1 MSQKYRL
8 DNIGYINRDKKIS
21 FTFNGKKYFGYEGD
35 TLASALLA
43 NGIHLVGRS
52 FKYHRP
58 RGFFGAG
65 VDEPN
70 AKVQL
75 YKGAKTEPNANATEV
90 ELVEGLIVKSQ
101 NCWPSVSFDFGAIN
115 NLFQKF
121 FPAGFYYKTFMW
133 PKSFWYKVY
142 EPIIRKA
149 AGLGVAPLKPDPDR
163 YEHKYEYCDV
173 LIAGSGPSG
182 LASALAAAKNGARV
196 ILAEDKSRFGGSLLV
211 DEVTIGNKKGKEW
224 ADEAISQLKSMP
236 NVIVKNRSQVF
247 GYYDHNMMVMFEKT
261 RDHIENPNKFTPRQ
275 KLWYIRA
282 KEIVISTGSL
292 ERPLIFGNNDRPGIL
307 LSSAAKEYLKVYGVL
322 VGRKPII
329 FTNNDSAYDT
339 AIEFKK
345 NGINPLVVDTRT
357 NSDSSVIS
365 EAKNLNIDIKFSHG
379 IANTKGHLKVN
390 SATIGKFNSDKS
402 SYENLEEVSC
412 DCICVSGNWTPT
424 VHLSSQSG
432 NKLKFNETIDA
443 FIPSQSRQKES
454 TIGSANGSFTLKQA
468 LEDGF
473 NKGFELS
480 NKITNK
486 NSKSTAPTSNER
498 SYGEHDKFW
507 CMPLPKNKHYK
518 RFVDFQNDV
527 AVSDIELAV
536 REGFRSIEH
545 VKRYT
550 TLGMATDQG
559 KTSNLNGLQ
568 LVSNIEGKIVPE
580 VGHTTFR
587 PPYTAVT
594 IGTIVGREV
603 GKHYRPTRK
612 SPMHGWHEKN
622 NAVFV
627 DAGLWLRPRYYKQGN
642 ESLEEAAK
650 REANNVRKNVGVCD
664 VTSLGKIDI
673 KGPDTAEFLNR
684 IYTNAWMKLPVG
696 KARYG
701 VMLRE
706 DGIVF
711 DDGTTTRISENHF
724 HMTTTTAQAV
734 NVLAHLEYYLQVVWP
749 ELNVNVLSTTEQW
762 AGAALAGPNSREL
775 LSKLFPETNIL
786 NEALP
791 FMGYKESDL
800 FGVPARIF
808 RISFSGEL
816 AYEIN
821 VESSYGTFMWE
832 KIIEFGQEM
841 NIEPYGT
848 EALSTLRIEMGH
860 VAGSELDGRTIP
872 YDVSLEGMLS
882 KKKDFIGKRSLTRE
896 AFLNPKR
903 EKVVGVIPLDKKT
916 TIPEGSH
923 LVKDGNASS
932 PNPKLG
938 HVSASC
944 WSVEYNNPF
953 SLAIIQDGK
962 NRIGEKLYA
971 VSPLNNKNIAVEI
984 VSSHYVDPKGRE
996 QDHDRD
1002 FSLTIYS

>member
-1 MSQKYRL
+1 MIQKYRL
-8 DNIGYINRDKKIS
+8 KKGGYINRDKEIS
-21 FTFNGKKYFGYEGD
+21 FKFNGKKYFGYKGD

-58 RGFFGAG
+58 RGFIGAG

-75 YKGAKTEPNANATEV
+75 YSGAKTEPNANATEI
-90 ELVEGLIVKSQ
+90 ELVEGLVAKSQ
-101 NCWPSVSFDFGAIN
+101 NCFPSVSFDFGAIN
-115 NLFQKF
+115 NFLSKF

-133 PKSFWYKVY
+133 PKNFWYKIY

-163 YEHKYEYCDV
+163 YEHKFEYCDV
-173 LIAGSGPSG
+173 LVAGSGPSG
-182 LASALAAAKNGARV
+182 LASALSAAKNGARV
-196 ILAEDKSRFGGSLLV
+196 ILAEDKPRFGGSLLT
-211 DEVTIGNKKGKEW
+211 DEVTIGNKKGKDW
-224 ADEAISQLKSMP
+224 ADEVIEQLKSMP
-236 NVIVKNRSQVF
+236 NVMVKKRSQVF
-247 GYYDHNMMVMFEKT
+247 GYYDHNMMVMFERTK
-261 RDHIENPNKFTPRQ
+261 DHLETPRKYIPRQ

-282 KEIVISTGSL
+282 KEVVISTGSI
-292 ERPLIFGNNDRPGIL
+292 ERPLVFGNNDRPGIL
-307 LSSAAKEYLKVYGVL
+307 LASAAKEYLKVYGVL
-322 VGRKPII
+322 VGKKPII
-329 FTNNDSAYDT
+329 FTNNDTAYDT

-345 NGINPLVVDTRT
+345 NGIDPLVVDTRE
-357 NSDSSVIS
+357 NSDSGIVK
-365 EAKNLNIDIKFSHG
+365 EAKNLNIRIKFSHA
-379 IANTKGHLKVN
+379 IANTKGYRRVN
-390 SATIGKFNSDKS
+390 SSIIGKLNKDKS
-402 SYENLEEVSC
+402 GYEKLENISC

-432 NKLKFNETIDA
+432 NKLKFDEKINSFVPNKPRQNET
-443 FIPSQSRQKES
+443 SV
-454 TIGSANGSFTLKQA
+454 GSANGSFTLKES
-468 LEDGF
+468 LEEGF
-473 NKGFELS
+473 NKGYELS
-480 NKITNK
+480 NKITKK
-486 NSKSTAPTSNER
+486 NSRSTPPISNEKNHK
-498 SYGEHDKFW
+498 GHDKFW
-507 CMPLPKNKHYK
+507 CMPLPNNKNYK
-518 RFVDFQNDV
+518 RCVDFQNDV
-527 AVSDIELAV
+527 YVSDIELAI

-568 LVSNIEGKIVPE
+568 LVSNIENKIVPE

-587 PPYTAVT
+587 PPYTPVT
-594 IGTIVGREV
+594 IGAIVGREV

-612 SPMHGWHEKN
+612 SPMHSWHEKN

-627 DAGLWLRPRYYKQGN
+627 DAGLWLRPRYYKLGN
-642 ESLEEAAK
+642 ETLQEAAK
-650 REANNVRKNVGVCD
+650 REASNVRNNVGVCD

-673 KGPDTAEFLNR
+673 KGADAAEFLNR
-684 IYTNAWMKLPVG
+684 VYTNAWMKLPIG

-734 NVLAHLEYYLQVVWP
+734 NILAHLEYYLQVIWP
-749 ELNVNVLSTTEQW
+749 ELDVNILSTTEQW
-762 AGAALAGPNSREL
+762 AGAAVAGPNSRDL
-775 LSKLFPETNIL
+775 LSKLFPNIDVS
-786 NEALP
+786 NEGFP
-791 FMGYKESDL
+791 FMGFKEGDL

-821 VESSYGTFMWE
+821 VKSGYGIFMWE
-832 KIIEFGQEM
+832 KIMELGMEM

-860 VAGSELDGRTIP
+860 VAGSEIDGRVISS
-872 YDVSLEGMLS
+872 DLSLDGMLS
-882 KKKDFIGKRSLTRE
+882 KKKDFIGKRSLNRE
-896 AFLNPKR
+896 AFLDPSR
-903 EKVVGVIPLDKKT
+903 EKIVGVVPLDRKT
-916 TIPEGSH
+916 MIPEGSH
-923 LVKDGNASS
+923 LVKDSEASL

-938 HVSASC
+938 HISASC

-953 SLAIIQDGK
+953 SLAILKEGK
-962 NRIGEKLYA
+962 KKIGEKLYA
-971 VSPLNNKNIAVEI
+971 LSPLKNKSIPVEI
-984 VSSHYVDPKGRE
+984 VSSHYVDPKGERV
-996 QDHDRD
+996 R
-1002 FSLTIYS
+1002 S

>member
-1 MSQKYRL
+1 MSQNFRL
-8 DNIGYINRDKKIS
+8 DKTGYINRDKKIS
-21 FTFNGKKYFGYEGD
+21 FKFNGKKYFGYEGD

-58 RGFFGAG
+58 RGFIGAG

-70 AKVQL
+70 AHVQL
-75 YKGAKTEPNANATEV
+75 YSGAKTEPNAIATTV
-90 ELVEGLIVKSQ
+90 ELVEGLVAKSQ
-101 NCWPSVSFDFGAIN
+101 NCWPSVAFDFGAIN
-115 NLFQKF
+115 NLLNKF

-133 PKSFWYKVY
+133 PKNFWYKIY

-163 YEHKYEYCDV
+163 YEHKFEYCDV
-173 LIAGSGPSG
+173 LVAGSGPSG

-196 ILAEDKSRFGGSLLV
+196 ILAEDKPRFGGSLLT
-211 DEVTIGNKKGKEW
+211 DEVTIGNKKGKDW
-224 ADEAISQLKSMP
+224 ADETISQLKSKP
-236 NVIVKNRSQVF
+236 NEIIKNRSQVF
-247 GYYDHNMMVMFEKT
+247 GYYDHNMMVMFERTK
-261 RDHIENPNKFTPRQ
+261 DHIENPTEFTPRQ
-275 KLWYIRA
+275 RLWYIRA
-282 KEIVISTGSL
+282 KEVIVSTGSI
-292 ERPLIFGNNDRPGIL
+292 ERPLVFGNNDRPGIML
-307 LSSAAKEYLKVYGVL
+307 ASAAKEYMKVYGVL
-322 VGRKPII
+322 VGKKPII

-345 NGINPLVVDTRT
+345 NGVDPLVVDVRT
-357 NSDSSVIS
+357 NSESSVVQ
-365 EAKNLNIDIKFSHG
+365 EAKNLNINIKFSHG
-379 IANTKGHLKVN
+379 VVNTKGYLRVN
-390 SATIGKFNSDKS
+390 SATIGKLSSDKS
-402 SYENLEEVSC
+402 DYENLENVSC

-432 NKLKFNETIDA
+432 NKLKFDNKIDA
-443 FIPSQSRQKES
+443 FIPNQSRQNES
-454 TIGSANGSFTLKQA
+454 AIGSANGSFTLKKS
-468 LEDGF
+468 LDDGF
-473 NKGFELS
+473 NKGYELS
-480 NKITNK
+480 NKITGK
-486 NSKSTAPTSNER
+486 NEKSKTPTSNER
-498 SYGEHDKFW
+498 NYAQHDKFW

-518 RFVDFQNDV
+518 RCVDFQNDV
-527 AVSDIELAV
+527 YVSDIELAV

-568 LVSNIEGKIVPE
+568 LVSNVENKIVPE

-587 PPYTAVT
+587 PPYTPVT
-594 IGTIVGREV
+594 IGAIVGREV

-612 SPMHGWHEKN
+612 SPMHEWHEKN

-627 DAGLWLRPRYYKQGN
+627 DAGLWLRPRYYKQDN
-642 ESLEEAAK
+642 ETLLEASK
-650 REANNVRKNVGVCD
+650 REATNVRNNVGICD

-673 KGPDTAEFLNR
+673 KGPDCAEFLNR

-734 NVLAHLEYYLQVVWP
+734 NVLAHLEYYLQAVWP
-749 ELNVNVLSTTEQW
+749 ELAVNVLSTTEQW
-762 AGAALAGPNSREL
+762 AGAALAGPNSRNL
-775 LSKLFPETNIL
+775 LNKLFPEIDVS
-786 NEALP
+786 NEAIP
-791 FMGYKESDL
+791 FMGYKEADL

-821 VESSYGTFMWE
+821 VESGYGIFMWE
-832 KIIEFGQEM
+832 KIMEFGKEM

-848 EALSTLRIEMGH
+848 EALSALRIEMGH
-860 VAGSELDGRTIP
+860 VAGSEIDGRVIAS
-872 YDVSLEGMLS
+872 DLSLEGMLS
-882 KKKDFIGKRSLTRE
+882 KKKDFIGKRSLNRE
-896 AFLNPKR
+896 AFIILI
-903 EKVVGVIPLDKKT
+903 EKKL
-916 TIPEGSH
+916 
-923 LVKDGNASS
+923 LV
-932 PNPKLG
+932 
-938 HVSASC
+938 
-944 WSVEYNNPF
+944 
-953 SLAIIQDGK
+953 
-962 NRIGEKLYA
+962 
-971 VSPLNNKNIAVEI
+971 
-984 VSSHYVDPKGRE
+984 
-996 QDHDRD
+996 
-1002 FSLTIYS
+1002 

>member
-365 EAKNLNIDIKFSHG
+365 EAKNLNIDIKFFHG

-612 SPMHGWHEKN
+612 SPMHEWHEKN

-984 VSSHYVDPKGRE
+984 VSSHYVDPKGERV
-996 QDHDRD
+996 R
-1002 FSLTIYS
+1002 S

>member
-1 MSQKYRL
+1 MSQNYRL
-8 DNIGYINRDKKIS
+8 DKVGYINRDKKIS
-21 FTFNGKKYFGYEGD
+21 FKFNGKKYFGYKGD

-43 NGIHLVGRS
+43 NGVHLVGRS

-58 RGFFGAG
+58 RGFIGAG

-75 YKGAKTEPNANATEV
+75 YNNDDRKEPNALATEI
-90 ELVEGLIVKSQ
+90 ELVEGLIAKSQ

-115 NLFQKF
+115 NLLNKF

-133 PKSFWYKVY
+133 PKNFWYKIY
-142 EPIIRKA
+142 EPIIRNA
-149 AGLGVAPLKPDPDR
+149 AGLGVVSLKPDPDR
-163 YEHKYEYCDV
+163 YEHKFEYCDV
-173 LIAGSGPSG
+173 LVAGSGPSG

-196 ILAEDKSRFGGSLLV
+196 LLAEDKPRFGGSLLT
-211 DEVTIGNKKGKEW
+211 DEVTIGNKKGKDW
-224 ADEAISQLKSMP
+224 ADDVILQLKSMP

-247 GYYDHNMMVMFEKT
+247 GYYDHNMMVMLERK
-261 RDHIENPNKFTPRQ
+261 RDHIENPSKFTPRQ

-282 KEIVISTGSL
+282 KEVIISTGSI
-292 ERPLIFGNNDRPGIL
+292 ERPLVFGNNDRPGIML
-307 LSSAAKEYLKVYGVL
+307 ASSAKEYMKVYGVL
-322 VGRKPII
+322 VGKKPII

-345 NGINPLVVDTRT
+345 NGVDPLVVDIRE
-357 NSDSSVIS
+357 NSESLVVR
-365 EAKNLNIDIKFSHG
+365 EAKNLNINIKFSHG
-379 IANTKGHLKVN
+379 VVNSKGHLRVN
-390 SATIGKFNSDKS
+390 SATIGKLNSNKS
-402 SYENLEEVSC
+402 DYESLKNVSC
-412 DCICVSGNWTPT
+412 DCICLSGNWTPT

-432 NKLKFNETIDA
+432 NKLKFEEKINA
-443 FIPSQSRQKES
+443 FIPSQPRQNEN
-454 TIGSANGSFTLKQA
+454 TIGSASGVFTLKQS
-468 LEDGF
+468 LNDGF
-473 NKGFELS
+473 DKGYELS
-480 NKITNK
+480 NKITKK
-486 NSKSTAPTSNER
+486 NLKSAVPISNEKK
-498 SYGEHDKFW
+498 YGVSDKFW
-507 CMPLPKNKHYK
+507 CMPLPKNKNYK

-527 AVSDIELAV
+527 SVSDIELAV

-568 LVSNIEGKIVPE
+568 LVSNIEDKIIPE

-587 PPYTAVT
+587 PPYTPVT
-594 IGTIVGREV
+594 IGAIVGREV

-612 SPMHGWHEKN
+612 SPMHKWHEQN
-622 NAVFV
+622 DAVFV
-627 DAGLWLRPRYYKQGN
+627 DAGLWLRPRYYQQDKENLQ
-642 ESLEEAAK
+642 EAAI
-650 REANNVRKNVGVCD
+650 REATNVRNNVGVCD

-673 KGPDTAEFLNR
+673 KGPDSAEFLNR
-684 IYTNAWMKLPVG
+684 IYTNAWMKLPIG

-734 NVLAHLEYYLQVVWP
+734 NVLSHLEYYLQVVWP
-749 ELNVNVLSTTEQW
+749 ELDVNVVSTTEQW

-775 LSKLFPETNIL
+775 LGKLFPSIDVSSEG
-786 NEALP
+786 LP
-791 FMGYKESDL
+791 FMGFKEGDL

-816 AYEIN
+816 AFEIN
-821 VESSYGTFMWE
+821 VESGYGIFMWE
-832 KIIEFGQEM
+832 KIMELGKEM

-860 VAGSELDGRTIP
+860 VAGSEIDGRTIP
-872 YDVSLEGMLS
+872 SDLSLDGMLS
-882 KKKDFIGKRSLTRE
+882 KKKDFVGKRSLNRQ
-896 AFLNPKR
+896 AFTETNR
-903 EKVVGVIPLDKKT
+903 EKVVGVVPVDKKT
-916 TIPEGSH
+916 MIPEGSH
-923 LVKDGNASS
+923 LVEDNNAPL

-938 HVSASC
+938 HISASC

-953 SLAIIQDGK
+953 SLAILKDGK
-962 NRIGEKLYA
+962 KRVGEKLY
-971 VSPLNNKNIAVEI
+971 VLSPLKNKSIQVEI
-984 VSSHYVDPKGRE
+984 VSSHYVDSKGERV
-996 QDHDRD
+996 R
-1002 FSLTIYS
+1002 S

>member
-247 GYYDHNMMVMFEKT
+247 GYYDHNMMVMFERT

-282 KEIVISTGSL
+282 KEIIISAGSI

-357 NSDSSVIS
+357 NSDSSVVS

-612 SPMHGWHEKN
+612 SPMHEWHEKN

-984 VSSHYVDPKGRE
+984 VSSHYVDPKGERA
-996 QDHDRD
+996 R
-1002 FSLTIYS
+1002 S